1 MKGLY
6 IGSTSSYSGKTL
18 LCLGLGFRFREK
30 GIRIGYFKPLGRT
43 PKLVQGVLTD
53 EDAIYLKDA
62 LGLEEPLESICP
74 IVLTQDLMARGLQ
87 GKPLGL
93 LSKVR
98 EAYQR
103 IGADKD
109 LVLVGGS
116 GRFHEGTF
124 LGASGFQVIQNLDL
138 QVLLVDPYKQD
149 ESLDGILAIREV
161 LGERLVGVVL
171 NRIPQHKLEEVME
184 SAIPF
189 LGKHNIRVVGVLP
202 FDRLLSSMTIKQ
214 LHEILG
220 GQVLCCEEKMEEPIE
235 TFTIG
240 AMSVENALNYFR
252 KIHHKAVITGG
263 SRADIQLAALDT
275 STRCLV
281 LTGDQMPSDLILD
294 KARSVGVPVLL
305 VKEDTLTVVEKFEN
319 MLGKVR
325 IRTTSKVERAKRL
338 IRERVEFD
346 FIQERMGLSS
356 S

>member
-1 MKGLY
+1 
-6 IGSTSSYSGKTL
+6 
-18 LCLGLGFRFREK
+18 
-30 GIRIGYFKPLGRT
+30 
-43 PKLVQGVLTD
+43 
-53 EDAIYLKDA
+53 
-62 LGLEEPLESICP
+62 
-74 IVLTQDLMARGLQ
+74 
-87 GKPLGL
+87 
-93 LSKVR
+93 
-98 EAYQR
+98 
-103 IGADKD
+103 
-109 LVLVGGS
+109 
-116 GRFHEGTF
+116 
-124 LGASGFQVIQNLDL
+124 
-138 QVLLVDPYKQD
+138 
-149 ESLDGILAIREV
+149 
-161 LGERLVGVVL
+161 
-171 NRIPQHKLEEVME
+171 
-184 SAIPF
+184 
-189 LGKHNIRVVGVLP
+189 
-202 FDRLLSSMTIKQ
+202 
-214 LHEILG
+214 
-220 GQVLCCEEKMEEPIE
+220 MEEPIE